1 MTYLAPVP
9 PIKAMSLLQCLEQ
22 QQLAW
27 ADQRRNEGLS
37 ELHGFRQQHEFCGIC
52 RAVQIIQVWLA
63 FFLAFLFL
71 PSPCYNNAKGV
82 LHPVSSVRSRKDLKD
97 LFDIY
102 AVPCDR
108 AGSEPAPL
116 YTNLTIDENTSGLQ
130 PDLGLCDSLIIP
142 LETFLSKNE
151 G

>member
-97 LFDIY
+97 LSCRGPLSS
-102 AVPCDR
+102 APPCGFLLPFTPSM
-108 AGSEPAPL
+108 ALSYL
-116 YTNLTIDENTSGLQ
+116 LQ
-130 PDLGLCDSLIIP
+130 
-142 LETFLSKNE
+142 T
-151 G
+151 